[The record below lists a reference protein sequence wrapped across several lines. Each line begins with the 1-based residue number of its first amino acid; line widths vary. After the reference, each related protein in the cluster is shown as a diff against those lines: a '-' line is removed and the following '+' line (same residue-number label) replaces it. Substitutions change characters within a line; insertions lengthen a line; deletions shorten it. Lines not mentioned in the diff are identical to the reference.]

1 MIASLSIFR
10 TFAFTTI
17 SATLSRQLSVFIIL
31 ALSLLLFTM
40 LKRAMSYVGLLIS
53 NRHSKVRYGDMS
65 VSDSYMSI
73 RLWTRARSSQDAMS
87 FD

>member
-40 LKRAMSYVGLLIS
+40 LKRAMSYV
-53 NRHSKVRYGDMS
+53 
-65 VSDSYMSI
+65 
-73 RLWTRARSSQDAMS
+73 
-87 FD
+87 